1 MIKLIILITL
11 FLFSCKDKEKINLES
26 AIDEYVFM
34 DKGNVDENNI
44 EKIKSKFENIKIEK
58 LNIQEQVS
66 QFYYLS
72 KLSLQ
77 QSKYSEAYN
86 YIIKAYEISK
96 ADSIFTLKEKIQDK
110 LVNQRE
116 MIIDSSKT
124 NLVWFNDTENKL
136 IMFDANKINYSKSPK
151 PQVSEKEMN
160 IQNIV
165 LNARNEIQELFKND
179 KIDIAISKCEML
191 INVLLQ
197 LKKDKQ
203 INVELSQLYQ
213 DLAILY
219 AKNNKTDKA
228 LSSILKAIDLNP
240 ENKKNKEIKAL
251 LNQ

>member
-26 AIDEYVFM
+26 AIDEYLFM
-34 DKGNVDENNI
+34 DKVYVDENNI

-58 LNIQEQVS
+58 LNVQEQVS
-66 QFYYLS
+66 KFYYLS
-72 KLSLQ
+72 KLSLH

-86 YIIKAYEISK
+86 CIVKAYEISK
-96 ADSIFTLKEKIQDK
+96 ADSIFTLKAKIQDK
-110 LVNQRE
+110 LANQRE

-136 IMFDANKINYSKSPK
+136 MMFDINKIDYSTSPE
-151 PQVSEKEMN
+151 PQVSDKGVN
-160 IQNIV
+160 IQKIV
-165 LNARNEIQELFKND
+165 LNARSEIQELFKND
-179 KIDIAISKCEML
+179 KINSAISKCEML

-197 LKKDKQ
+197 LNKDKQ

-219 AKNNKTDKA
+219 AKNNQTDKA

-251 LNQ
+251 LN

>member
-1 MIKLIILITL
+1 MIKLIILVTI

-26 AIDEYVFM
+26 AIDEYLYM
-34 DKGNVDENNI
+34 DKVNINENNI

-58 LNIQEQVS
+58 LSILEQAS
-66 QFYYLS
+66 QFYYRS

-77 QSKYSEAYN
+77 QSKYNEAYN

-96 ADSIFTLKEKIQDK
+96 ADSIFTLKQEIQDK
-110 LVNQRE
+110 LANQRE

-124 NLVWFNDTENKL
+124 NLVWFNDAENKL
-136 IMFDANKINYSKSPK
+136 IMFDANKINYSKSTESQLSDK
-151 PQVSEKEMN
+151 GVNVK
-160 IQNIV
+160 NIV
-165 LNARNEIQELFKND
+165 LNARSEIQELFKND
-179 KIDIAISKCEML
+179 KINSAISKCEML

-197 LKKDKQ
+197 LNKDKQ

-228 LSSILKAIDLNP
+228 LSSILKAISLDP

-251 LNQ
+251 LN